1 MKCNE
6 IKESGLLIDMAEG
19 LLDPK
24 HAGFIDAHLP
34 ECAICLAELSEMR
47 LLLTELKSAP
57 DTVSTGRSDS
67 AEPPMPTPEAFDI
80 MERAVRQELK
90 ISTGRV
96 VSLPPKHRASTFRR
110 YASTIIPVAAVLLL
124 FVGTSVWNDAKKEN
138 HIAELADVAT
148 VPESKSME
156 RQFEATEKLAAKAKT
171 TSPLPSVQE
180 DRVEVSIDSSFKE
193 EAGKEEAEPVSV
205 GRQVAKP
212 LKIKSVKK
220 RATLEEAVP
229 SAPTL
234 NTATAPE
241 GEAVG
246 LHGYSPVMEVDAV
259 LEQKRESLVK
269 ADYVDAIEGDVAFE
283 ETIYYGA
290 YGEVSVYT
298 EIHYFMEEGG
308 GNADDAWSAIED
320 ARRGWFKDEL
330 ALSDIKVG
338 KVVSILGE
346 YDMDTRPIYLA
357 RLFLVRKV
365 IGIPKASPDY
375 MERREAAIDGLL
387 ENREAIVAIY
397 ETRNRAVAAVL
408 SKEEMVRYRELY
420 RVLEGKYRQLLEEV
434 KQGR

>member
-1 MKCNE
+1 MKCSE

-24 HAGFIDAHLP
+24 HAGFMDAHLP

-47 LLLTELKSAP
+47 LLLTELKAAP
-57 DTVSTGRSDS
+57 DTVSTSMSDS

-80 MERAVRQELK
+80 MERAVLQELRSSK
-90 ISTGRV
+90 GGLV
-96 VSLPPKHRASTFRR
+96 PPRHRASIFRR

-156 RQFEATEKLAAKAKT
+156 RQLEATEKLAAKAKPT
-171 TSPLPSVQE
+171 PPLPSVVE

-193 EAGKEEAEPVSV
+193 KTGKEEAEPVSV

-212 LKIKSVKK
+212 LKVKSVKK
-220 RATLEEAVP
+220 RAALEEAMP

-246 LHGYSPVMEVDAV
+246 LHGYSPVMEADAV
-259 LEQKRESLVK
+259 LEQKRESSVK

-283 ETIYYGA
+283 ETIY

-330 ALSDIKVG
+330 ALSDIKVS
-338 KVVSILGE
+338 KVVSLLGE